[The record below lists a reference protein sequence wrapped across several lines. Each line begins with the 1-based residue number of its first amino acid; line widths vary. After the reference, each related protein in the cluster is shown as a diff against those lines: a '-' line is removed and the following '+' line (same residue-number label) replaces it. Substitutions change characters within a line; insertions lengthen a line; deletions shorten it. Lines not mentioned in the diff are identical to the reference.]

1 MFNLQYYI
9 ISEMNVKSC
18 NNIWRG
24 KVVEHLRCN
33 KILFGNMTYRQIA
46 DLWATVSVAEKAKW
60 QEKAEKEQHLRAQL
74 KSKAFVVD
82 EQEQDCDSGMEEQD
96 HPGSPTMLSRSQRRR
111 LDGARLDK
119 TLQSVSEHAVWSS
132 GLGLGNHLAP
142 LRPEFVVDSQTDKEL
157 KEGMGDIM
165 GFDRS
170 VVPNVQKPPIFKK
183 ACALLTGGV
192 CHCSSHYAV
201 TCSVVNQ
208 LQDHIAQAGL
218 EADVPLCCFEMV
230 PPCAT
235 SSSSSSSSS
244 TLNAAAKYW
253 GVLGNVGKRPV
264 VHILARYSH
273 ISLKALQLSVVQG
286 EPQIE
291 SSHQIVQRMCREFV
305 VAGGTEDKFGMYE
318 SWLQQVKHNFCAHM
332 FLKFSWFWFW
342 YFAKIKS
349 C

>member
-1 MFNLQYYI
+1 MRILLLQ
-9 ISEMNVKSC
+9 
-18 NNIWRG
+18 
-24 KVVEHLRCN
+24 HLRSDKN
-33 KILFGNMTYRQIA
+33 AFGNMTYREIG
-46 DLWATVSVAEKAKW
+46 DLWSTVSAEERARWQERAEK
-60 QEKAEKEQHLRAQL
+60 QQRLRAQL

-82 EQEQDCDSGMEEQD
+82 ETEQDSDFGNVEQD
-96 HPGSPTMLSRSQRRR
+96 EPESPVLLSQSQQRR

-132 GLGLGNHLAP
+132 GLGLGNHLTP
-142 LRPEFVVDSQTDKEL
+142 LRPEFVIDSQTDNEL
-157 KEGMGDIM
+157 KEGLGDIM

-170 VVPNVQKPPIFKK
+170 VIPNLRKPPIFKK

-218 EADVPLCCFEMV
+218 EAEVPLCCFEMI

-244 TLNAAAKYW
+244 TLHCLGKYW

-264 VHILARYSH
+264 VHIFARYGH
-273 ISLKALQLSVVQG
+273 TSLNALQLSIVQG

-305 VAGGTEDKFGMYE
+305 FAGGTEDKFGMYE
-318 SWLQQVKHNFCAHM
+318 SWLQQV
-332 FLKFSWFWFW
+332 
-342 YFAKIKS
+342 
-349 C
+349 